1 MNSWVKQ
8 IQYDQVLCEYYIE
21 IEEIDTAMGWSV
33 EDTLVWTL
41 NDDGTA
47 TLSKKKEELDE

>member
-21 IEEIDTAMGWSV
+21 IEEIATAMGWSV

>member
-1 MNSWVKQ
+1 MTSWVKQ
-8 IQYDQVLCEYYIE
+8 IQYDQVSCEYYLE
-21 IEEIDTAMGWSV
+21 IEEIAIAMGWSV